1 MVSLK
6 LYRTVYLCMRM
17 ISLSRKC
24 TLGFIFEKRCEPM
37 KVKTLAR
44 REAII
49 EVAAALFQEMG
60 YERASMNELARRLGG
75 SKATLYNYFPS
86 KEELFTAVVRTYAT
100 QHLTDAAGELNDISH
115 RNQPLKEKLQKF
127 GERML
132 QVLVN
137 DGSAL
142 AVYRMVVA
150 ESGHTDIGTLFHD
163 SGPRESM
170 EKLSAVMLSA
180 MDAGELRPGD
190 ASLRALQFMALLTAE
205 IDGRIYQRQAQPV
218 GTSRISEMTRC
229 AVSMFFAGAGK
240 PAAQ

>member
-1 MVSLK
+1 
-6 LYRTVYLCMRM
+6 
-17 ISLSRKC
+17 
-24 TLGFIFEKRCEPM
+24 M

-49 EVAAALFQEMG
+49 EVAAELFQEMG

-86 KEELFTAVVRTYAT
+86 KEDLFSAVVRTYAT
-100 QHLTDAAGELNDISH
+100 QHLTDAAGELSDVLFRS
-115 RNQPLKEKLQKF
+115 QSLKEKLQKF

-137 DGSAL
+137 DSSAI
-142 AVYRMVVA
+142 AVYRMVVG

-170 EKLSAVMLSA
+170 EKLSAAMLSA
-180 MDAGELRPGD
+180 MDTGELRPGD
-190 ASLRALQFMALLTAE
+190 ANLRALQFMALLTAE
-205 IDGRIYQRQAQPV
+205 IDARIYQRQVQPV
-218 GTSRISEMTRC
+218 GTSRIIEMTRC

-240 PAAQ
+240 PVSPSQ

>member
-1 MVSLK
+1 MASSK
-6 LYRTVYLCMRM
+6 LYRTVYLCIQM

-49 EVAAALFQEMG
+49 EVAAELFKELG
-60 YERASMNELARRLGG
+60 YERASMNELAKRLGG
-75 SKATLYNYFPS
+75 SKATLYNYFAS
-86 KEELFTAVVRTYAT
+86 KEDLFSAVVRTYAT
-100 QHLTDAAGELNDISH
+100 QHLTDAASELNDVSQ
-115 RNQPLKEKLQKF
+115 RDLPLKEKLQRF

-132 QVLVN
+132 QMLVN
-137 DGSAL
+137 DTSAL
-142 AVYRMVVA
+142 AVYRVVVG
-150 ESGHTDIGTLFHD
+150 ESGHTDIGTVFHD

-170 EKLSAVMLSA
+170 EKLSGVMLSA

-190 ASLRALQFMALLTAE
+190 ASLRAMQFMALLTAE
-205 IDGRIYQRQAQPV
+205 CDSRIYQRHLQPV
-218 GTSRISEMTRC
+218 GTTRIHEMTRC